1 MAITFAQDYFRNSA
15 GVQWEILGRLSL
27 DASYPTGGYAIDPLK
42 FGLSQITNFSV
53 TDNQL
58 GYTFDYN
65 ASTQKLLVYQPG
77 AGGALAPHNHDL
89 VINNTN
95 GPLTRWRIYV
105 AGVSGPFKVGETVT
119 GAISTET
126 AVYLGSG
133 TAYGDTYFDFTSFSG
148 LGLIDGEVITGGTS
162 GSTATTTSAF
172 VGVVLN
178 PITPT
183 PYALAGMSVSYNALT
198 ALSVCDRAV
207 RLGTSAGRPRDAYG
221 GRFASAIAQIEIA
234 VTDPDSGNLA
244 VGYSVDYLSQP
255 TTSVSAG
262 TVTGGGE
269 VPNGTNLSAVT
280 NVEYRVVGL

>member
-95 GPLTRWRIYV
+95 GPFTRWRIYV
-105 AGVSGPFKVGETVT
+105 GPVTGGPFTVGETVT
-119 GAISTET
+119 GGTTGATGT
-126 AVYLGSG
+126 YFGSG
-133 TAYGDTYFDFTSFSG
+133 SVYAANYLEFSAFTGNGFDNN
-148 LGLIDGEVITGGTS
+148 EVLTGGTS
-162 GSTATTTSAF
+162 GATCTSSSVF

-183 PYALAGMSVSYNALT
+183 PYAIAGMSVSYNALT
-198 ALSVCDRAV
+198 ALSVCDRAI
-207 RLGTSAGRPRDAYG
+207 RLGTSAAKPLDPLG
-221 GRFASAIAQIEIA
+221 GRYAAAIGQLEIPVA
-234 VTDPDSGNLA
+234 DDLDIGR
-244 VGYSVDYLSQP
+244 GYSVDYLSQP

-262 TVTGGGE
+262 TVSGGGE
-269 VPNGTNLSAVT
+269 VPNGTDLSAVT
-280 NVEYRVVGL
+280 NLEYRVVGL